1 MNKFNE
7 TELRGNIKASAL
19 STVSLL
25 LGCLSHLLGNP
36 TNQEKLETASNVV
49 FYIIGFFLIC
59 SIVAL
64 TYYLSL
70 YFRLKKK

>member
-7 TELRGNIKASAL
+7 TELRGNIKALAL

-59 SIVAL
+59 NIVAL